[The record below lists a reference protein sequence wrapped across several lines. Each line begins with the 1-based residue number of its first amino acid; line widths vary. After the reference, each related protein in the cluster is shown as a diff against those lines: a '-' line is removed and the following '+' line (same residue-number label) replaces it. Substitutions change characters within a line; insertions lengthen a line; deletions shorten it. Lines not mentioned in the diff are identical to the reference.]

1 MKYFFKSLYWL
12 RILNSPFKPF
22 SVGFYAGKTRI
33 GTPYFLPRRTVKATP
48 KLAAEAAAKEIREA
62 ERWNK
67 SNPDYART
75 IKPFEDVYK
84 EKMRYSYFVPMKV
97 GFSYCGLGYKT
108 KWTRTDYRHEWNP
121 VFSFVFFGY
130 QLAITI
136 YSKEMSHYWE
146 PWLYYYHDTDKTKS
160 RRERIEECRKEFPQ
174 TWTSHKH
181 GEEPV
186 TTDYYTKI
194 IKAKYL

>member
-22 SVGFYAGKTRI
+22 SVGFYAGKTQI
-33 GTPYFLPRRTVKATP
+33 GTPYFFPRRTVKATA
-48 KLAAEAAAKEIREA
+48 KLAGEAAAKEIREA
-62 ERWNK
+62 ERWNEQ
-67 SNPDYART
+67 NTDYLRT
-75 IKPFEDVYK
+75 IRSFEDIYK
-84 EKMRYSYFVPMKV
+84 EKMRYSFFVPMKV

-160 RRERIEECRKEFPQ
+160 RRERIEQCRKEFPQ

-181 GEEPV
+181 GEEPI

-194 IKAKYL
+194 IKPKYL

>member
-22 SVGFYAGKTRI
+22 SVGFYAGKTQI
-33 GTPYFLPRRTVKATP
+33 GTPYFFPRRTVKATP

-62 ERWNK
+62 ERWNEQ
-67 SNPDYART
+67 NTDYLRT
-75 IKPFEDVYK
+75 IRSFEDIYK
-84 EKMRYSYFVPMKV
+84 EKMRYSFFVPMKV

-160 RRERIEECRKEFPQ
+160 RRERIEQCRKEFLQ
-174 TWTSHKH
+174 TWT
-181 GEEPV
+181 
-186 TTDYYTKI
+186 
-194 IKAKYL
+194 